1 MRTVQ
6 EIFDKAIHLIDAQ
19 NESTGST
26 HTTDTKEY
34 EVRCFECLNTLLNEA
49 YPYSDNA
56 VAAAFDASAAVAVGD
71 SVSYEGWRYLCIA
84 DAPAG
89 TLPTDADYFTKTS
102 KANRRAVHP
111 PVTAFTDT
119 VYMDD
124 FICMSALPAGLAA
137 LFVYDEDTSKYNAF
151 WGDYMNRLAQARA
164 TLPAADGFEDIENPY
179 SFGGLG
185 AGIEYGE
192 FGRWANM

>member
-56 VAAAFDASAAVAVGD
+56 VAEDYSSGACAAGD
-71 SVSYEGWRYLCIA
+71 SVNYGGWRYLCIA
-84 DAPAG
+84 DALAG
-89 TLPTDADYFTKTS
+89 TLPTDTDYFTRTG
-102 KANRRAVHP
+102 KAGKRATHP

-119 VYMDD
+119 VFMDD

-151 WGDYMNRLAQARA
+151 WGDYMSRLAQAKN

-179 SFGGLG
+179 SFGGMG
-185 AGIEYGE
+185 ASIEYGE